1 MKIEGR
7 PRILFG
13 LKPEWKPGTEAS
25 ARRAGMR
32 AGMQRLDEAE
42 LDHHDAV
49 VPLTLQDQAILEA
62 RRANG
67 SAIPAL
73 FVPAAQRDLCHDK
86 RRFGHFMAQSGFG
99 EHVPRELDANELRAA
114 DFPLVVKA
122 RHSEYGHRSFI
133 VRDDGELDEHRPAL
147 AAGES
152 FLQELIPGDEE
163 YAVHVLL
170 RDGMMVFAA
179 AMHYRMNTANLVK
192 GVHNRPV
199 LRAWLPSAPLKPKKP
214 RPTTGARASR
224 HTSSTAIA
232 RTPRWGMPLATPVL
246 ASEKA
251 YGAGLWTPRCNQCH
265 SQGLPMI
272 GCWSLPL
279 SGWSSFL
286 HCVNAL

>member
-99 EHVPRELDANELRAA
+99 DHVPRELDANELRAA

-199 LRAWLPSAPLKPKKP
+199 LRAWLPSAPLKPLWHDVLSKLGIISGTVCIDYRLRGGRAVIFEINP
-214 RPTTGARASR
+214 RVGSSLAARMETYLAVYL
-224 HTSSTAIA
+224 SSFGG
-232 RTPRWGMPLATPVL
+232 RTPLG
-246 ASEKA
+246 
-251 YGAGLWTPRCNQCH
+251 
-265 SQGLPMI
+265 
-272 GCWSLPL
+272 
-279 SGWSSFL
+279 SG
-286 HCVNAL
+286 